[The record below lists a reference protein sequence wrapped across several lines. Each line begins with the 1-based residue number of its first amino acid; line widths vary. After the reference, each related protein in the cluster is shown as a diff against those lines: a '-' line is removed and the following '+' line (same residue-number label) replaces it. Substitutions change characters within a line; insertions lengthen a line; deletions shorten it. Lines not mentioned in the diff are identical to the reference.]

1 MNTIFRETYA
11 NDSNITLIA
20 LPSMCYNVSFL
31 WPCWT
36 FFAPCWFILPN
47 SNNIQSYFW
56 CQEWKHFSTYM
67 SYDFWKVYTERNC
80 YFGCFSLHW
89 YVPFHSY
96 YNLYFEKV
104 SWYTKLQ
111 KYSNTE
117 WIQIRVMSSHA
128 QSILC
133 VPILVF
139 WFITLART
147 GKKYNVNMSCINAFI
162 FITFQSNRTACPQ
175 HCFLL

>member
-1 MNTIFRETYA
+1 M
-11 NDSNITLIA
+11 
-20 LPSMCYNVSFL
+20 

-36 FFAPCWFILPN
+36 FLHHADLYFPILTT
-47 SNNIQSYFW
+47 SNLTFDAKNGNILVHICHTIF
-56 CQEWKHFSTYM
+56 EKFT
-67 SYDFWKVYTERNC
+67 TERNC

-89 YVPFHSY
+89 YVSFHSY

>member
-1 MNTIFRETYA
+1 MTLLNFFLHHADLYYPILTTSNLTFDAKNGNILVHICHTIFEKFTLREK
-11 NDSNITLIA
+11 L
-20 LPSMCYNVSFL
+20 LPCRL
-31 WPCWT
+31 
-36 FFAPCWFILPN
+36 
-47 SNNIQSYFW
+47 
-56 CQEWKHFSTYM
+56 
-67 SYDFWKVYTERNC
+67 
-80 YFGCFSLHW
+80 SLHW
-89 YVPFHSY
+89 YVPSHRY

-104 SWYTKLQ
+104 LWYTKLQ

-162 FITFQSNRTACPQ
+162 FITFQSSRTACPP

>member
-1 MNTIFRETYA
+1 M
-11 NDSNITLIA
+11 TL
-20 LPSMCYNVSFL
+20 LN
-31 WPCWT
+31 

-80 YFGCFSLHW
+80 YLVVSASIDM
-89 YVPFHSY
+89 FHLIVTTTC
-96 YNLYFEKV
+96 NFEKV

-162 FITFQSNRTACPQ
+162 FITFQSSRTACPL

>member
-80 YFGCFSLHW
+80 YFAISASIDM
-89 YVPFHSY
+89 FHFIVTTTCILKRFHGTRNYKSTRIPSEY
-96 YNLYFEKV
+96 KFV
-104 SWYTKLQ
+104 SCPAML
-111 KYSNTE
+111 N
-117 WIQIRVMSSHA
+117 RF
-128 QSILC
+128 C
-133 VPILVF
+133 VCQ
-139 WFITLART
+139 
-147 GKKYNVNMSCINAFI
+147 Y
-162 FITFQSNRTACPQ
+162 
-175 HCFLL
+175 